1 MADETD
7 PVELDPPDDAD
18 QPAGSTEAAEVEEA
32 ETEAA
37 GAEADEPPEA
47 ADEPEA
53 EPEPEQPPARRRRL
67 SGTSAVVALL
77 LALLGFTFAIQVR
90 SVAEDPTVAALDEED
105 LVRILANLDAHEERL
120 REEIAELQETQRRL
134 TTAGESQQEAVAEA
148 ARRADELGILAGTL
162 PAVGPGV
169 VVTLR
174 GGPDGIAAATLLDAV
189 QELRSAGAEAMQ
201 IEGSGGDGA
210 AVRVIATSYFV
221 DGEDGIVADGT
232 LLRSPYRLIVIGE
245 PETLGPALRI
255 PGGVVASVEEDGGT
269 VAVQEQPGGVNV
281 STVREPAAPRY
292 ARPDS

>member
-1 MADETD
+1 MSDE
-7 PVELDPPDDAD
+7 PDD
-18 QPAGSTEAAEVEEA
+18 QPAEEEPAEEEP
-32 ETEAA
+32 
-37 GAEADEPPEA
+37 ADEEPAA
-47 ADEPEA
+47 ADDEPA
-53 EPEPEQPPARRRRL
+53 EDAGEPAGRPRRL
-67 SGTSAVVALL
+67 SGTSLLVAGL

-120 REEIAELQETQRRL
+120 QQEIGELQDTQRRL
-134 TTAGESQQEAVAEA
+134 TTAGESQQEALAEA

-174 GGPDGIAAATLLDAV
+174 GGPAGISAATLLDAV

-201 IEGSGGDGA
+201 IDGA
-210 AVRVIATSYFV
+210 GGGSVRVVASSYLL
-221 DGEDGIVADGT
+221 DGEDGVVVVDGT
-232 LLRSPYRLIVIGE
+232 PLRSPYTITAIGE
-245 PETLGPALRI
+245 AETLAPALRI

-269 VAVQEQPGGVNV
+269 VTVQEEPAGVDV
-281 STVREPAAPRY
+281 STVREPAAPQY